1 MVVVSYVKFCLG
13 FIFCKIRQKKC
24 VLQYFGNKRCFQD
37 YKKEKLK
44 KSKNGDL
51 SQGLVHGFGQKC
63 KM

>member
-1 MVVVSYVKFCLG
+1 MVLVNYVKFSLV
-13 FIFCKIRQKKC
+13 FIFCKIREKKC

-37 YKKEKLK
+37 YKNEKLK

-51 SQGLVHGFGQKC
+51 SKGVSPLFWS